1 MMSST
6 NGEFS
11 PGVCKALSKAK
22 IQDWGSGMLDMVG
35 PSHVQECITHAIL
48 QRGLGGSLD
57 HKPEIEQDW
66 CRMIVELPHHRG
78 GLAITPLPASGIAA
92 FYSATASL
100 VSWLGSLPQSHSS
113 QWAQNQDL
121 ADPTTWTSSSLAALT
136 TVHSQLL
143 TDYGCTEWAPPA
155 PDAAA
160 AAAAQRRDGDDVDAN
175 ARPLLIPPL
184 NLLASLQARQ
194 AEDEGDDADRASIP
208 PQRRITTAIM
218 RQWPQHVRTAANPP
232 FRRAQE
238 VHQLHCTQSVPTLAE
253 DSRFESIACL
263 SPLLALCGGKW
274 AAHGYLLANAAIP
287 ACNSSLRPTTWR
299 SSVSSLGTLTTR
311 CWLLLLRNR
320 APVNDIDMI
329 AITSTAAAATA
340 RIGSALMSMCCAQ
353 SWPCFRLPD
362 MPAAS
367 SMCPPAMAFAVLTS
381 TSLALA

>member
-1 MMSST
+1 MMTST

-143 TDYGCTEWAPPA
+143 TDYGCTEWAPTA
-155 PDAAA
+155 PVAAA

-194 AEDEGDDADRASIP
+194 AEDEGNAADRASIP
-208 PQRRITTAIM
+208 PQRRITTEIM

-253 DSRFESIACL
+253 DS
-263 SPLLALCGGKW
+263 ALRR
-274 AAHGYLLANAAIP
+274 H
-287 ACNSSLRPTTWR
+287 
-299 SSVSSLGTLTTR
+299 
-311 CWLLLLRNR
+311 
-320 APVNDIDMI
+320 
-329 AITSTAAAATA
+329 
-340 RIGSALMSMCCAQ
+340 
-353 SWPCFRLPD
+353 
-362 MPAAS
+362 MPQREDDNG
-367 SMCPPAMAFAVLTS
+367 
-381 TSLALA
+381 